1 MEIDPIESQLGSAA
15 SPSGANPLS
24 EVPAGEAQARRR
36 GARVA
41 GTDRQAFAQLASVL
55 IGIVAITLYIQ
66 LGPRAPIKRHAHE
79 AEAAK
84 VLPVQAEPIQEAD
97 TGAAPTE
104 PSAVVPK
111 DVAAPVP
118 SPAPAPVVD
127 QVAVNA
133 AEAALDAASRDRARA
148 DHRAAELSRRL
159 AIAASQAALDAAK
172 ARKLA
177 FVVRD
182 PSTRIAQ
189 ASARGGFVRGER
201 DKLEKELSSLKQLPR
216 PKSVSILSKSPV
228 ARPASSDEFHFEL
241 QHNRISFINLNRLL
255 ELTKADAQVRIRMGD
270 RQGVISSKV
279 GPVGSFS
286 LAYELARAA
295 PNSVEELIERKSLR
309 FDLRSWEMV
318 PESEN
323 RGETY
328 ESIKNP
334 ISEFSR
340 AISLMNPA
348 RATVTLWVYPDSF
361 SLYRRLRE
369 DLTELGFS
377 VAARPLPEGMSIR
390 GSPMGTQSAAQ

>member
-1 MEIDPIESQLGSAA
+1 
-15 SPSGANPLS
+15 
-24 EVPAGEAQARRR
+24 
-36 GARVA
+36 
-41 GTDRQAFAQLASVL
+41 
-55 IGIVAITLYIQ
+55 
-66 LGPRAPIKRHAHE
+66 
-79 AEAAK
+79 
-84 VLPVQAEPIQEAD
+84 
-97 TGAAPTE
+97 
-104 PSAVVPK
+104 
-111 DVAAPVP
+111 
-118 SPAPAPVVD
+118 VVD

-148 DHRAAELSRRL
+148 DHRAAELARKL
-159 AIAASQAALDAAK
+159 ATATSQAALDAAK

-182 PSTRIAQ
+182 PSTRIAL
-189 ASARGGFVRGER
+189 ASARGGFVRGEC
-201 DKLEKELSSLKQLPR
+201 DKLAKELSSLKQLPR

-228 ARPASSDEFHFEL
+228 ARPASSDEYHFEL
-241 QHNRISFINLNRLL
+241 QRNRISFINLNRLL

-270 RQGVISSKV
+270 RQGVIRSKI

-286 LAYELARAA
+286 LVYELARAA
-295 PNSVEELIERKSLR
+295 PNSVEELIERKSVR
-309 FDLRSWEMV
+309 FDLRSWELV

-340 AISLMNPA
+340 AINQMNPA
-348 RATVTLWVYPDSF
+348 RATVTLWIYPDSF